1 VSHDPTSSPLD
12 RPASATDG
20 LALVF
25 PENAGQP
32 VALPPRRRRSHQP
45 HSSSRERSRSAPGSA
60 SGSVSGAAS
69 APGSRPR
76 RRPTGRT
83 PRRRRA
89 LRRVAAVLVVV
100 VGLPLLAGALVQ
112 LGWRSE
118 VTTFEA
124 DPFPSGTRPAPPADG
139 GMNVLLIGSDSRDGD
154 LDPVD
159 EAGPTGRR
167 SDTMMLV
174 NVSGDRGEVTVV
186 SIMRDLWVPVPGH
199 GEAKINAAYSWGGA
213 PLLVQTV
220 EQLLDTR
227 VSHVALMDFEGFSS
241 MSTALGGVEV
251 DSPVAFSSRNVPGH
265 DFTAGRNVVA
275 GDRALAFVRERYA
288 FADADHQRVR
298 NQQAFLRGVVH
309 GLLQDGLADPARV
322 TSFLGATSR
331 WVTVDAG
338 LGPAETARLGYELRR
353 VRTDDVTF
361 FTLPTAGGGVRGGG
375 QSVVLPDATATTAV
389 ADAIADDDLRRW
401 SDAADLTPERP

>member
-1 VSHDPTSSPLD
+1 MTGTVPPRDEAAPV
-12 RPASATDG
+12 TDG

-25 PENAGQP
+25 PENAGEP
-32 VALPPRRRRSHQP
+32 VSLPPRRRRSHQP
-45 HSSSRERSRSAPGSA
+45 HASSSRPGTRGSGGSRSTA
-60 SGSVSGAAS
+60 
-69 APGSRPR
+69 GSRAEARPGRRSPR
-76 RRPTGRT
+76 S

-89 LRRVAAVLVVV
+89 LRRLSAALVVL

-112 LGWRSE
+112 LGWRSG

-124 DPFPSGTRPAPPADG
+124 DPFPSGSRPAPPADG
-139 GMNVLLIGSDSRDGD
+139 ALNVLLIGSDSRDGD

-159 EAGPTGRR
+159 EAGPTGQR

-174 NVSGDRGEVTVV
+174 NVSGDRREVTVV
-186 SIMRDLWVPVPGH
+186 SIMRDLWVDVPGH
-199 GEAKINAAYSWGGA
+199 GEAKVNAAYAWGGA

-227 VSHVALMDFEGFSS
+227 VAHVALVDFEGFAS

-265 DFTAGRNVVA
+265 DFAAGPNVVA
-275 GDRALAFVRERYA
+275 GERALAFVRERYA

-298 NQQAFLRGVVH
+298 NQQAFLRGVVD
-309 GLLQDGLADPARV
+309 GLLRDGLADPGRLA
-322 TSFLGATSR
+322 SFVSTTTR

-338 LGPAETARLGYELRR
+338 LGPAETTRLGYELRG
-353 VRTDDVTF
+353 VRADDVAF

-375 QSVVLPDATATTAV
+375 QSVVLPDEAATTAV
-389 ADAIADDDLRRW
+389 SAAIADDDLRRW

>member
-1 VSHDPTSSPLD
+1 VTTLPPRPHDDASP
-12 RPASATDG
+12 ATDG

-32 VALPPRRRRSHQP
+32 VTLPPRRRRSHQP
-45 HSSSRERSRSAPGSA
+45 HASSRSGSGARPADRARPSRRGA
-60 SGSVSGAAS
+60 SGPDA
-69 APGSRPR
+69 
-76 RRPTGRT
+76 
-83 PRRRRA
+83 RRRRT
-89 LRRVAAVLVVV
+89 LRRVAATLVVL

-112 LGWRSE
+112 LGWRST

-124 DPFPSGTRPAPPADG
+124 DPFPSGSRPAAPEDG
-139 GMNVLLIGSDSRDGD
+139 AMNVLLIGSDSRDGD
-154 LDPVD
+154 LDAVD
-159 EAGPTGRR
+159 AGGPTGER

-227 VSHVALMDFEGFSS
+227 VSHVALIDFEGFSS

-251 DSPVAFSSRNVPGH
+251 ESPVAFSSRNVPGH
-265 DFTAGRNVVA
+265 EFTAGPNVVA
-275 GDRALAFVRERYA
+275 GERALAFVRERYA

-298 NQQAFLRGVVH
+298 NQQAFLRGVVD
-309 GLLQDGLADPARV
+309 GLLRDGLADPGRV
-322 TSFLGATSR
+322 ASFVSTTSR

-338 LGPAETARLGYELRR
+338 LGPAETTRLGYELRG
-353 VRTDDVTF
+353 VRADDVSF

-375 QSVVLPDATATTAV
+375 QSVVLPDEAATSAV